1 MTSVCSLCRA
11 VYALLIILCNVWC
24 LISGVSVAVPDV
36 AVRCAEEV
44 LLPCKVLRDS
54 SITYQTASWYKMA
67 ADGKGRAWKV
77 LDVESHYP
85 KEFGGSLEL
94 SNDTFFS
101 LRIKNVTSQNSGTYK
116 CAVGEETGEHNLS
129 STVTLKVTGCPG
141 IEEEKFKKYKAE
153 LFMLTCLGIFYL
165 LLILF
170 TCTCLRKESMS
181 PNNQKTSPDMKHML
195 TLINVHEI
203 TTLRDLNS
211 NNTCKNELTSSSV

>member
-1 MTSVCSLCRA
+1 MSSV

-24 LISGVSVAVPDV
+24 LISGASVAVPDV
-36 AVRCAEEV
+36 AVRCAEEA

-67 ADGKGRAWKV
+67 GNGEGIAWEV

-85 KEFGGSLEL
+85 EELGGSLEL

-101 LRIKNVTSQNSGTYK
+101 LRIKNATSRNSGTYK
-116 CAVGEETGEHNLS
+116 CTLGEQSGEHNLS

-141 IEEEKFKKYKAE
+141 IEDEKLKKYKAE

-165 LLILF
+165 LLIFF

-181 PNNQKTSPDMKHML
+181 PNNQKNRSDMKHML
-195 TLINVHEI
+195 TLTNVYEM
-203 TTLRDLNS
+203 TTFQDLNS
-211 NNTCKNELTSSSV
+211 DSTCKNKLNSSSA